1 MKKTVFI
8 LMFCW
13 YGHTTFG
20 QAANE
25 DLSVIQTVFGKEKKA
40 VVEQYM
46 QLENSQ
52 SNAFWQLYGAYES
65 NRRELSRERLVI
77 LNDYAKAYNQLDDKT
92 ALSLANRTITN
103 DMAYDK
109 FHKRYLKK
117 FTKIIGG
124 KNAVKFFQLELY
136 FQNAVRSFILDEV
149 PFIDELEKSKK
160 STRS

>member
-8 LMFCW
+8 LIFCW
-13 YGHTTFG
+13 CGHAYG

-25 DLSVIQTVFGKEKKA
+25 DLAVIQTVFGKEKKA

-46 QLENSQ
+46 QLDS
-52 SNAFWQLYGAYES
+52 SRSSAFWQLYGAYES

-77 LNDYAKAYNQLDDKT
+77 LHDYANAYNQLDDKT
-92 ALSLANRTITN
+92 ALSLAERTISN

-124 KNAVKFFQLELY
+124 RNAAKFFQLEGY
-136 FQNAVRSFILDEV
+136 FQNAIRSSILDEI

>member
-1 MKKTVFI
+1 MKKTVLI

-13 YGHTTFG
+13 YGHAFG

-25 DLSVIQTVFGKEKKA
+25 DLAVIQTVFGKEKKA

-46 QLENSQ
+46 QLDNSQ
-52 SNAFWQLYGAYES
+52 ATAFWQLYGAYES

-77 LNDYAKAYNQLDDKT
+77 LNDYAKAYDQLDDKT
-92 ALSLANRTITN
+92 ATSLAERTITN

-109 FHKRYLKK
+109 FHKRYFKK
-117 FTKIIGG
+117 FSKIIGG
-124 KNAVKFFQLELY
+124 KNAAKFFQLELY
-136 FQNAVRSFILDEV
+136 FQNAIRSSILDEI

>member
-8 LMFCW
+8 LILSW
-13 YGHTTFG
+13 YGHTTFA
-20 QAANE
+20 QAAND
-25 DLSVIQTVFGKEKKA
+25 DLAVIQAVFGREKKA

-46 QLENSQ
+46 QPDSNQ
-52 SNAFWQLYGAYES
+52 SGAFWQLYGAYES

-92 ALSLANRTITN
+92 ALSLANRTIAN

-109 FHKRYLKK
+109 FHKRFLKK

-124 KNAVKFFQLELY
+124 KNAVKFFQLERY
-136 FQNAVRSFILDEV
+136 FQSAVRSSILDEV
-149 PFIDELEKSKK
+149 PFIDELEKSKP
-160 STRS
+160 THN